1 MPVIAI
7 GAAIGA
13 SVVAGSAVAAV
24 GLTVVTALEI
34 TAAVGAT
41 LGAIGAVTGNK
52 GLSMA
57 GTVIGAIGAIGG
69 FAAGAGLLGESAASN
84 APLFGAAPAESTADA
99 ASAGTIDAIA
109 GNAGDAS
116 ASGLIDVPPAPPGG
130 VGAID
135 PATGD
140 VISQVASGADL
151 APSAANDTI
160 TLASTTTNATD
171 PAAELASDT
180 SAGGLINS
188 SPVSMP
194 DANAATGIGDIPT
207 PPQPPANLGA
217 VDPTSGQV
225 ITKGLD
231 ASGTEIS
238 MPGQSGMFGSI
249 MDFAKKNPVV
259 ALGALQ
265 AGGSMLSGLSNTLTP
280 AQVSALNAQANAN
293 DAAAALTRQ
302 QTANLAMP
310 KSVASS
316 APVTGTPQ
324 ALVPPQMAPGMINQP
339 RPAQVTGVPA

>member
-1 MPVIAI
+1 MPVIAV
-7 GAAIGA
+7 GAAIAA

-24 GLTVVTALEI
+24 GLTVITALEI

-41 LGAIGAVTGNK
+41 IGAIGAVTGNK
-52 GLSMA
+52 ALSMA
-57 GTVIGAIGAIGG
+57 GTVIGAVGAIGG

-84 APLFGAAPAESTADA
+84 APLFGTAPASSTADA

-130 VGAID
+130 VGAVD
-135 PATGD
+135 PMTGD

-160 TLASTTTNATD
+160 TLASTSTNAAD

-188 SPVSMP
+188 SPVEMP
-194 DANAATGIGDIPT
+194 DANVATGVSDIPT

-217 VDPTSGQV
+217 TDPTTGQI

-231 ASGTEIS
+231 ESGKEIS

-249 MDFAKKNPVV
+249 LDFAKKNPVV

-265 AGGSMLSGLSNTLTP
+265 AGGSLLSGATSTLTP
-280 AQVSALNAQANAN
+280 AQVSALNAQAAAN

-302 QTANLAMP
+302 QTANLAAP
-310 KSVASS
+310 KAVASS
-316 APVTGTPQ
+316 APVTGTP
-324 ALVPPQMAPGMINQP
+324 APLVPSAAPGMINNAPQQP
-339 RPAQVTGVPA
+339 LVTGKAA

>member
-1 MPVIAI
+1 MPVIAV
-7 GAAIGA
+7 GAAIAA

-41 LGAIGAVTGNK
+41 IGAIGAVTGNK
-52 GLSMA
+52 ALSMA
-57 GTVIGAIGAIGG
+57 GTVIGAVGAIGG

-84 APLFGAAPAESTADA
+84 APLFGAAPASSTADA
-99 ASAGTIDAIA
+99 ASAGTIDAI
-109 GNAGDAS
+109 AGDAS

-130 VGAID
+130 VGAVD
-135 PATGD
+135 PVTGD
-140 VISQVASGADL
+140 VISQVASGADI

-160 TLASTTTNATD
+160 TLASTSTNASD
-171 PAAELASDT
+171 PAAKLAADASDE

-188 SPVSMP
+188 SPTTMP
-194 DANAATGIGDIPT
+194 DASAAGDIPT

-217 VDPTSGQV
+217 VDPTTGKI

-231 ASGTEIS
+231 ETGTEIS

-249 MDFAKKNPVV
+249 LDFAKKNPVV

-265 AGGSMLSGLSNTLTP
+265 AGGSLLSGATSTLTP
-280 AQVSALNAQANAN
+280 AQVSALNAQAAAN

-302 QTANLAMP
+302 QTANLAAP
-310 KSVASS
+310 KAVASS
-316 APVTGTPQ
+316 APVTGTP
-324 ALVPPQMAPGMINQP
+324 APLVPQAAQSAGMINNVPQQP
-339 RPAQVTGVPA
+339 PITGRPA